1 MGTITPR
8 TTQSGVVYTAQ
19 IRLKRGGKVVHSES
33 KTFERKAIAQKWM
46 TSREAELQRPGA
58 LNAGPDPLLS
68 AVITKYLTESAGPM
82 GKTKRRVLE
91 MVAASK
97 IGTLKC
103 SDVTSIA
110 LVEWA
115 NTLECGPATRLTYMS
130 HLSPVF
136 KVAPAAWGYP
146 LDKQQIEDARL
157 VLKKLGITAKSK
169 ERTRR
174 PALTELDDILK
185 YFRATEERQP
195 GGVPMVAL
203 IVFSIFS
210 GRRQGETCRIL
221 WSDLERG
228 RVLVRQMKDPEKKA
242 TNNVYCDLTPE
253 AVRIIEAQPR
263 VDERI
268 FPYNAPSVST
278 IFSRACKVLGIEDLT
293 FHDLRHEAASRL
305 FEMGWTIPHVA
316 AVTGHVTWESLQRYS
331 HVRQTGDKYAG
342 WKWLDFVTQAA
353 RSPKD
358 SRARVLQLHGANPD
372 RTPGPRY
379 GRT

>member
-8 TTQSGVVYTAQ
+8 TTKSGVVYTAQ
-19 IRLKRGGKVVHSES
+19 IRLKRNGKVVHSES

-46 TSREAELQRPGA
+46 TSREVDLQRPGA

-68 AVITKYLTESAGPM
+68 AVVTKYLAESAGTM

-97 IGTLKC
+97 IGQLKC
-103 SDVTSIA
+103 GDVTSIA

-115 NTLECGPATRLTYMS
+115 NTLKCGPATRLTYMS

-174 PALTELDDILK
+174 PTLTELDDILK
-185 YFRATEERQP
+185 YFRAAEERQP

-221 WSDLERG
+221 WSDLERC

-253 AVRIIEAQPR
+253 AMRIIEAQPR

-293 FHDLRHEAASRL
+293 FHDMRHEAASRL

-331 HVRQTGDKYAG
+331 HVRQSGDKYAG
-342 WKWLDFVTQAA
+342 WKWLDVVTQPAQP
-353 RSPKD
+353 PKD

-372 RTPGPRY
+372 RMPGPRY

>member
-19 IRLKRGGKVVHSES
+19 IRIKRGGKVVHSES

-58 LNAGPDPLLS
+58 LTTGPDPLLS
-68 AVITKYLTESAGPM
+68 AVITKYLAESVGAM

-91 MVAASK
+91 AVSVGK
-97 IGTLKC
+97 VGKLKC
-103 SDVTSIA
+103 SEVTSVA
-110 LVEWA
+110 LVDWA
-115 NTLECGPATRLTYMS
+115 NGLKCGPATRLTYVA

-136 KVAPAAWGYP
+136 KVAQAAWGYP
-146 LDKQQIEDARL
+146 LEKQQIEDAKI
-157 VLKKLGITAKSK
+157 VLKKLGITAKSA

-174 PALTELDDILK
+174 PSMDELDKLLE
-185 YFRATEERQP
+185 YFRAVETRQP
-195 GGVPMVAL
+195 ESIPMVTL

-221 WSDLERG
+221 WRDVEAG
-228 RVLVRQMKDPEKKA
+228 RVLVRQMKDPEKKV
-242 TNNVYCDLTPE
+242 TNNVYCDLTSE
-253 AVRIIEAQPR
+253 AQRIIDAQPR
-263 VDERI
+263 TDERI

-278 IFSRACKVLGIEDLT
+278 IFSRACKVIGIDDLT

-316 AVTGHVTWESLQRYS
+316 AVTGHVTWQSLQRYS
-331 HVRQTGDKYAG
+331 HVRQTGDRYKD
-342 WKWLDFVTQAA
+342 WKWLDFVTKPA
-353 RSPKD
+353 
-358 SRARVLQLHGANPD
+358 
-372 RTPGPRY
+372 
-379 GRT
+379 